1 MAAFNFPNSPST
13 NDVHTENGVSWKWN
27 GTVWKKVASP
37 DTIAKANSK
46 VQVVDAGTGGYVTA
60 ETDGTQR
67 LRIQNSGAIVTGILT
82 ATSFN
87 VGTAGTISSAGNI
100 TLDKPGAGIVTA
112 TKYYGDGSALTGIT
126 DNVVTINNNANNRL
140 ITGSGTANTLEGEAT
155 LTYDGTFLTATSNNF
170 VLKGID
176 TNASNAESFIQ
187 LNAGKIFY
195 HSDENNAASGSGHYF
210 HVDGS
215 EKVRIDAG
223 GKLILGTTT
232 AGQTGEADALT
243 VYQAG
248 HTGITIRTGGTS
260 NNTAIYFADGTSG
273 DQNYRGSITYTH
285 SGDNLVFKTAAA
297 ERLRITS
304 SGDVGIGYNSPTVK
318 LHLREA
324 ASGFS
329 GTYDNRYHIT
339 MENNGEA
346 YLGFYVP
353 DNQYAGIRFHDTTG
367 CEAGIDYYY
376 PTDSLQFYATDH
388 QLFKTAGTERLRID
402 SSGDISIGNGAG
414 YAVWNN
420 TGNDQRPRFQLKQTG
435 GDDRG
440 VVFLEERG
448 DANGMDVFISKSRGG
463 SGAGAITSGDTLGF
477 LKFSGA
483 DGTRQ
488 HNAAGIQCWNNGTV
502 ATGRVAGN
510 MSLYTA
516 PDSAAS
522 MLERIRITST
532 GLVKISGDGQNDGFY
547 LSNAY
552 GQAGIFGGMYY
563 NGSSWVR
570 AASGSR
576 LGAGMYV
583 NTGGHIAF
591 LKAPETSGTS
601 ATVTESA
608 RITSDGN
615 LLINGTTYY
624 GTGTGSLQVHDA
636 QFVLSKPSG
645 SNTRNW
651 RFINNNTVA
660 GNLGIQV
667 STASGGTTYATVM
680 DFTKEGRAH
689 FGPNVQDIQIIPHST
704 ASGHGQIYLRG
715 NASNETSSIKLNHYG
730 HADYVIGVGRYTAT
744 STNGLFSI
752 TRTDGGTDGLIM
764 NTSGKLAIGKAPESL
779 TGHGFNAKLQ
789 VNTGASDDYN
799 GIMIGGGYT
808 RSTIQ
813 NGATYDLILTSNAY
827 PANATSKGI
836 RFKCGTN
843 GGGGPNERFR
853 IHSDG
858 MLETRQ
864 HGSAK
869 TYWFSSG
876 AVGGYSTC
884 TIVINAHAW
893 HSFMISV
900 SHGGYGGVWG
910 TAKYLGYENGSLYNA
925 NEGTETTDSN
935 SRNITHSHDG
945 GHKHKIVISGGVGT
959 HPGCELRVTI
969 CGDGYIDTGDIT
981 WTWS

>member
-37 DTIAKANSK
+37 DTIAKSNSK
-46 VQVVDAGTGGYVTA
+46 VQVVDAGTGGYITA

-67 LRIQNSGAIVTGILT
+67 LRVQNSGAIVTGILT

-87 VGTAGTISSAGNI
+87 VGTAGTISSVGNI

-126 DNVVTINNNANNRL
+126 DNVVTINNNANNRV

-155 LTYDGTFLTATSNNF
+155 LTYDGS
-170 VLKGID
+170 
-176 TNASNAESFIQ
+176 
-187 LNAGKIFY
+187 
-195 HSDENNAASGSGHYF
+195 
-210 HVDGS
+210 
-215 EKVRIDAG
+215 

-318 LHLREA
+318 LHVREA

-376 PTDSLQFYATDH
+376 SSDSLQFYATDH
-388 QLFKTAGTERLRID
+388 QLFKTAGTERLRITSAGKFNIANPSSGNVINLGSSTAYANAAINIHRNGNGYADIRLASNYGAKIAFAGASDNTDEFYVQQDNTKAAYLVNEASASMYFNTGNTNRFLIDGSGHATFKRSLNLNSGSDNHHVMQGRSWTWTSNGVSSGDVRAYMYGD
-402 SSGDISIGNGAG
+402 SSGNLRIGTDGWNERLRIS
-414 YAVWNN
+414 
-420 TGNDQRPRFQLKQTG
+420 
-435 GDDRG
+435 
-440 VVFLEERG
+440 
-448 DANGMDVFISKSRGG
+448 
-463 SGAGAITSGDTLGF
+463 
-477 LKFSGA
+477 
-483 DGTRQ
+483 
-488 HNAAGIQCWNNGTV
+488 
-502 ATGRVAGN
+502 
-510 MSLYTA
+510 
-516 PDSAAS
+516 
-522 MLERIRITST
+522 
-532 GLVKISGDGQNDGFY
+532 
-547 LSNAY
+547 
-552 GQAGIFGGMYY
+552 
-563 NGSSWVR
+563 
-570 AASGSR
+570 
-576 LGAGMYV
+576 
-583 NTGGHIAF
+583 
-591 LKAPETSGTS
+591 
-601 ATVTESA
+601 
-608 RITSDGN
+608 SDGN

-660 GNLGIQV
+660 GNLGIQM

-689 FGPNVQDIQIIPHST
+689 FGPNATDIQIIPHST

-764 NTSGKLAIGKAPESL
+764 NTSGKLAIGKAPETL
-779 TGHGFNAKLQ
+779 TGHGVNAKLQ

-799 GIMIGGGYT
+799 GIMIGGGYS

-884 TIVINAHAW
+884 TVVIDANTW
-893 HSFMISV
+893 HSFMIQV